1 MQIMESLTWA
11 NNKLKE
17 AGVVDAPMLDAQL
30 LLAYVLDRPKNY
42 LFTHM
47 DQPLSEAALE
57 RFEQLI
63 DRRARH
69 EPVAYILGWK
79 DFYKRPFVVNPFVLI
94 PRPETEQVVE
104 AALQEATG
112 GRDTVF
118 IDIGTGSGAIA
129 VTLAAESGLPVI
141 AIDVSDRALAVA
153 RQNAAI
159 NNVDDR
165 ITFVHGSL
173 IDPIDSTITK
183 PLERVVLVA
192 NLPYLSTR
200 QWTQSQADVHD
211 YEPRLALD
219 GGVDGLELYNDLFR
233 SLQLRRADFPA
244 QLSVVFEID
253 PDQRTSAPSVVK
265 HYFPNAEVRVLNDLT
280 NRARII
286 VAHV

>member
-11 NNKLKE
+11 NNKLKGH
-17 AGVVDAPMLDAQL
+17 GVSDAPMLDAQL

-47 DQPLSEAALE
+47 DESLSEGALE
-57 RFEQLI
+57 RFEQLVE
-63 DRRARH
+63 RRSRH

-79 DFYKRPFVVNPFVLI
+79 DFYGRSFLVNPFVLI

-104 AALQEATG
+104 AALAEATS
-112 GRDTVF
+112 GRDTLF

-141 AIDVSDRALAVA
+141 AVDVSDRALTVA

-159 NNVDDR
+159 NKVDDR
-165 ITFVHGSL
+165 VTFVSGSL
-173 IDPIDSTITK
+173 IDPIDPTNTK
-183 PLERVVLVA
+183 PLEQVVIVA

-200 QWTQSQADVHD
+200 QWTQAQADVHD
-211 YEPRLALD
+211 FEPRLALD

-233 SLQLRRADFPA
+233 SLQLRRDDFPT

-253 PDQRTSAPSVVK
+253 PDQRMGAPSVVK

-280 NRARII
+280 NRARIV
-286 VAHV
+286 VAKL